1 VLLREI
7 SCNFVDRVLR
17 IRSHKIHET
26 TRSYTKGIRIG
37 VLCKAEPEKFMKPLV
52 AVFLLLISAIAG
64 LAQAPQTERQQ
75 FIRTEAPVIAL
86 THVRV
91 IDGTGAAPLDDQ
103 TIVIDGGKIQSIAPS
118 GTAKVP
124 PAAQM
129 HDLKGYTVLPGLV
142 GMHNHMFFPMGG
154 SPPMY
159 SNMGI
164 SFPRLYLALGVT
176 TIRTTGSV
184 VPYTDLEIKKLIDGG
199 RMIGPKMHITAPY
212 LEGAGAFTPVM
223 HALTGPD
230 DARRMV
236 NFWADQGATSFKAY
250 MNITRDQLRAAVE
263 EAHKRGLKVT
273 GHLCSIGYREA
284 AEIGID
290 NLEHGLLADSEFVPN
305 KQPDKCPGAAVGLS
319 LRQLDLNS
327 EAVKETIRILV
338 AKNVAIT
345 STLPVFE
352 AGAPVTQSGIG
363 AASAVLNPRVLNVM
377 NTDARVRYLSARAR
391 IPADSPTPLLVRKS
405 MDFERAFVAAGG
417 LLIAGLDPTGN
428 GGIVAGFGDLR
439 QVELLVEAGFTPVE
453 AIKIASLNGA
463 KFLGEDSRIGSIAIG
478 KQADLM
484 IVKGNPATTIADI
497 EKVEI
502 VFKDGVGYDSE
513 KLIQSVQ
520 GLVGIR

>member
-1 VLLREI
+1 M
-7 SCNFVDRVLR
+7 
-17 IRSHKIHET
+17 KILN
-26 TRSYTKGIRIG
+26 S
-37 VLCKAEPEKFMKPLV
+37 L
-52 AVFLLLISAIAG
+52 FLLLS
-64 LAQAPQTERQQ
+64 LASFLFAQQDRQQ
-75 FIRTEAPVIAL
+75 FIRTDAALVAL

-91 IDGTGAAPLDDQ
+91 IDGTGAAPVDDQ
-103 TIVIDGGKIQSIAPS
+103 TIMISGGKIQSIGPAK
-118 GTAKVP
+118 TATVP
-124 PAAQM
+124 ANAQTI
-129 HDLKGYTVLPGLV
+129 DLNGYSVLPGLV

-154 SPPMY
+154 SPAIY
-159 SNMGI
+159 SNMGN

-184 VPYTDLEIKKLIDGG
+184 APFTDLEIKRLIDNG
-199 RMIGPKMHITAPY
+199 RMLGPKMFVTAPY
-212 LEGAGAFTPVM
+212 LEGKGAFTPVM
-223 HALTGPD
+223 HELTSAD

-236 NFWADQGATSFKAY
+236 NFWADEGATSFKAY
-250 MNITRDQLRAAVE
+250 MNITRDELRAAVE

-273 GHLCSIGYREA
+273 GHLCSIGFKEA

-290 NLEHGLLADSEFVPN
+290 NLEHGLMVDSEFVPD
-305 KQPDKCPGAAVGLS
+305 KKPDQCPAGSAVSTS
-319 LRQLDLNS
+319 LRQLDLNGP
-327 EAVKETIRILV
+327 AAQETIRTLV
-338 AKNVAIT
+338 SKHVAIT

-352 AGAPVTQSGIG
+352 AGGAPLTQSGIG
-363 AASAVLNPRVLNVM
+363 AASALLNPRMLNTM
-377 NTDARVRYLSARAR
+377 STDARVRYLQARAR
-391 IPADSPTPLLVRKS
+391 VLSQNNYVELLRKV
-405 MDFERAFVAAGG
+405 MDFEVAFVKAGG

-428 GGIVAGFGDLR
+428 GGIVAGFGDHR

-463 KFLGEDSRIGSIAIG
+463 RFLGEDTRIGSIVAG

-484 IVKGNPATTIADI
+484 VVKGNPAANISDI

>member
-1 VLLREI
+1 MRNSL
-7 SCNFVDRVLR
+7 S
-17 IRSHKIHET
+17 
-26 TRSYTKGIRIG
+26 
-37 VLCKAEPEKFMKPLV
+37 A
-52 AVFLLLISAIAG
+52 FLLVICIFPFSF
-64 LAQAPQTERQQ
+64 AQAPDRQQ

-91 IDGTGAAPLDDQ
+91 IDGTGAAPKDDQ
-103 TIVIDGGKIQSIAPS
+103 TIVVSDGKIQSVEPS
-118 GTAKVP
+118 SSAKVP
-124 PAAQM
+124 ANAQTM
-129 HDLKGYTVLPGLV
+129 DLTGYTVLPGLV

-154 SPPMY
+154 TPPMY
-159 SNMGI
+159 SDMGS
-164 SFPRLYLALGVT
+164 SFPRLYLANGVT

-184 VPYTDLEIKKLIDGG
+184 APYTDLEIKKLIDAG

-212 LEGAGAFTPVM
+212 LEGNGSFTPVM
-223 HALTGPD
+223 HTLAD
-230 DARRMV
+230 ANDARRMV

-250 MNITRDQLRAAVE
+250 MNITRDELRAAVE

-273 GHLCSIGYREA
+273 GHLCSIGYKEA

-290 NLEHGLLADSEFVPN
+290 NLEHGLMADSEFVSN
-305 KQPDKCPGAAVGLS
+305 KQPDQCPQGVSAS
-319 LRQLDLNS
+319 LRQLDLTS
-327 EAVKETIRILV
+327 VPVQEMIRFLV

-352 AGAPVTQSGIG
+352 AGSAPLSQNGIG
-363 AASAVLNPRVLNVM
+363 AASALLNPRVLAVM
-377 NTDARVRYLSARAR
+377 STDARVRYLQARAR
-391 IPADSPTPLLVRKS
+391 VPAQGDYVALLRKA
-405 MDFERAFVAAGG
+405 MDFERAFVQAGG

-439 QVELLVEAGFTPVE
+439 EIELLVEAGFTPVE
-453 AIKIASLNGA
+453 AIRIATLNGA
-463 KFLGEDSRIGSIAIG
+463 KFLGEDARIGSIATG

-484 IVKGNPATTIADI
+484 VVKGNPAANINDI

>member
-1 VLLREI
+1 
-7 SCNFVDRVLR
+7 
-17 IRSHKIHET
+17 
-26 TRSYTKGIRIG
+26 
-37 VLCKAEPEKFMKPLV
+37 
-52 AVFLLLISAIAG
+52 
-64 LAQAPQTERQQ
+64 
-75 FIRTEAPVIAL
+75 
-86 THVRV
+86 
-91 IDGTGAAPLDDQ
+91 
-103 TIVIDGGKIQSIAPS
+103 
-118 GTAKVP
+118 
-124 PAAQM
+124 
-129 HDLKGYTVLPGLV
+129 
-142 GMHNHMFFPMGG
+142 MHNHMFFPMGG

-159 SNMGI
+159 SNMGT

-184 VPYTDLEIKKLIDGG
+184 APYSDLEIKKLIDSG

-223 HALTGPD
+223 HQLKDAD
-230 DARRMV
+230 DARRLV
-236 NFWADQGATSFKAY
+236 NYWADQGATSFKAY
-250 MNITRDQLRAAVE
+250 MNITRDELRAAVE

-290 NLEHGLLADSEFVPN
+290 NLEHGLLPDSEFVAN
-305 KQPDKCPGAAVGLS
+305 KQPDKCPGGVSQS
-319 LRQLDLNS
+319 LRNLDINS
-327 EAVKETIRILV
+327 GPVKETIRVLL

-352 AGAPVTQSGIG
+352 ASAPLAAGQAGPTTIGAPG
-363 AASAVLNPRVLNVM
+363 ALLNPRMLNSM
-377 NTDARVRYLSARAR
+377 NNDARVRYLTNRSRVA
-391 IPADSPTPLLVRKS
+391 ADSPSAILVRKS

-428 GGIVAGFGDLR
+428 GGVVAGFGDLR
-439 QVELLVEAGFTPVE
+439 EVELLVEAGFTPLE
-453 AIKIASLNGA
+453 AIRIATFNGA
-463 KFLGEDSRIGSIAIG
+463 KFLGEDARIGSIAVG

-484 IVKGNPATTIADI
+484 IVKGNPAAKIADI
-497 EKVEI
+497 ENVEI

>member
-1 VLLREI
+1 M
-7 SCNFVDRVLR
+7 
-17 IRSHKIHET
+17 KIAT
-26 TRSYTKGIRIG
+26 S
-37 VLCKAEPEKFMKPLV
+37 
-52 AVFLLLISAIAG
+52 FLLLFGIAAASIAQSPSA
-64 LAQAPQTERQQ
+64 ERQQ
-75 FIRTEAPVIAL
+75 FIRVEAPVVVL

-91 IDGTGAAPLDDQ
+91 IDGTGAPAREDQ
-103 TIVIDGGKIQSIAPS
+103 TILISGGQIQSISTSPPPNLPS
-118 GTAKVP
+118 N
-124 PAAQM
+124 AQTL
-129 HDLKGYTVLPGLV
+129 DLQGYSVLPGLV

-154 SPPMY
+154 LPPMY
-159 SNMGI
+159 SNMGT

-184 VPYTDLEIKKLIDGG
+184 APFTDLEIKRLIDSG
-199 RMIGPKMHITAPY
+199 RMIGPKMHVTAPY
-212 LEGAGAFTPVM
+212 LEGRGSFTPVM
-223 HALTGPD
+223 HELTGAD

-236 NFWADQGATSFKAY
+236 NFWADEGATSFKAY
-250 MNITRDQLRAAVE
+250 MNITRDELRAAVE

-273 GHLCSIGYREA
+273 GHLCSIGFKEA

-290 NLEHGLLADSEFVPN
+290 NLEHGLLVDSEFVPN
-305 KQPDKCPGAAVGLS
+305 KQPDQCPAAAVNAT

-327 EAVKETIRILV
+327 PAVQDTIRTLV

-352 AGAPVTQSGIG
+352 AGGAPLTQTGIG
-363 AASAVLNPRVLNVM
+363 AASALLNPRVLNVM
-377 NTDARVRYLSARAR
+377 STDARVRYLTARSR
-391 IPADSPTPLLVRKS
+391 VSADSGFVGLFRKA
-405 MDFERAFVAAGG
+405 MDFERAFVQAGG

-439 QVELLVEAGFTPVE
+439 EVELLVEAGFTPLE
-453 AIKIASLNGA
+453 AIKIASFNGA
-463 KFLGEDSRIGSIAIG
+463 KFLGEDARIGSIAVG

-484 IVKGNPATTIADI
+484 VVKGNPALNINEI
-497 EKVEI
+497 ERVEI

>member
-1 VLLREI
+1 MKSKICVLVILLAAAV
-7 SCNFVDRVLR
+7 S
-17 IRSHKIHET
+17 
-26 TRSYTKGIRIG
+26 SY
-37 VLCKAEPEKFMKPLV
+37 
-52 AVFLLLISAIAG
+52 
-64 LAQAPQTERQQ
+64 AQQDRQQ
-75 FIRTEAPVIAL
+75 FIRTEASVIAL

-91 IDGTGAAPLDDQ
+91 IDGTGATALDDQ
-103 TIVIDGGKIQSIAPS
+103 TLVISGGKIQSIEPAA
-118 GTAKVP
+118 TAKIP
-124 PAAQM
+124 WNAQTL
-129 HDLKGYTVLPGLV
+129 DLTGYTILPGLV

-159 SNMGI
+159 SNMGS

-176 TIRTTGSV
+176 TIRTTGSIA
-184 VPYTDLEIKKLIDGG
+184 PYTDLEIKRLIDSG
-199 RMIGPKMHITAPY
+199 RMIGPKMHVTAPY
-212 LEGAGAFTPVM
+212 LEGPGAFTPVM
-223 HALTGPD
+223 HELTGPE

-236 NFWADQGATSFKAY
+236 NFWADLGATSFKAY
-250 MNITRDQLRAAVE
+250 MNITRDELRAAVE

-290 NLEHGLLADSEFVPN
+290 DLEHGLFANSEYVPN
-305 KQPDKCPGAAVGLS
+305 KEPNRCPQGGAVSNS
-319 LRQLDLNS
+319 LRPLDLNS
-327 EAVKETIRILV
+327 APVQETIRTLV
-338 AKNVAIT
+338 AKNVALT

-352 AGAPVTQSGIG
+352 AAGAPLAQNGIG
-363 AASAVLNPRVLNVM
+363 AASALLNPRVLNVM
-377 NTDARVRYLSARAR
+377 STDARVRYLQARAR
-391 IPADSPTPLLVRKS
+391 VSPESNYVALLRKA
-405 MDFERAFVAAGG
+405 MDFERAFVKAGG

-439 QVELLVEAGFTPVE
+439 EVELLVEAGFTPVE

-463 KFLGEDSRIGSIAIG
+463 KFLGEDARIGSIAPG

-484 IVKGNPATTIADI
+484 VIKGNPGANISDI

>member
-1 VLLREI
+1 MIEQLEI
-7 SCNFVDRVLR
+7 PM
-17 IRSHKIHET
+17 KT
-26 TRSYTKGIRIG
+26 TSI
-37 VLCKAEPEKFMKPLV
+37 
-52 AVFLLLISAIAG
+52 FLLLVLSFDCFG
-64 LAQAPQTERQQ
+64 QTALPDRQQ
-75 FIRTEAPVIAL
+75 FVRIEAPVVAL

-91 IDGTGAAPLDDQ
+91 VDGTGATPLEDQ
-103 TIVIDGGKIQSIAPS
+103 AIVIAEGKIQSIAS
-118 GTAKVP
+118 TASAKIPVG
-124 PAAQM
+124 AQIL
-129 HDLKGYTVLPGLV
+129 DLNGYTVLPGLV

-184 VPYTDLEIKKLIDGG
+184 APYTDLEIKKLIDSGK
-199 RMIGPKMHITAPY
+199 MIGPKMHVTAPY
-212 LEGAGAFTPVM
+212 LEGIGSFTPVM
-223 HALTGPD
+223 HELTGPD
-230 DARRMV
+230 NARRMV
-236 NFWADQGATSFKAY
+236 NYWADEGATSFKVY
-250 MNITRDQLRAAVE
+250 MNITRAELSAVVE

-290 NLEHGLLADSEFVPN
+290 NLEHGLLPDSEFVAD
-305 KQPDKCPGAAVGLS
+305 KKPDQCPGAAVSAS
-319 LRQLDLNS
+319 LRQLDINS
-327 EAVKETIRILV
+327 DAVKETIRLLV
-338 AKNVAIT
+338 AKKVAIT

-352 AGAPVTQSGIG
+352 ASAPLAQTGIG
-363 AASAVLNPRVLNVM
+363 AASAVLNPRVLGVM
-377 NTDARVRYLSARAR
+377 NADARVRYLTARSR
-391 IPADSPTPLLVRKS
+391 IASDSQAAILVRKS

-428 GGIVAGFGDLR
+428 GGVVAGFGDLR
-439 QVELLVEAGFTPVE
+439 QVELLVEAGFTPLE

-463 KFLGEDSRIGSIAIG
+463 KFLGEDSRIGSIAAG

-484 IVKGNPATTIADI
+484 VVKGNPAVNIMDI

>member
-1 VLLREI
+1 MKISRALLLL
-7 SCNFVDRVLR
+7 VTVA
-17 IRSHKIHET
+17 T
-26 TRSYTKGIRIG
+26 T
-37 VLCKAEPEKFMKPLV
+37 LV
-52 AVFLLLISAIAG
+52 A
-64 LAQAPQTERQQ
+64 QPQSERQQ
-75 FIRTEAPVIAL
+75 FVRVEAPVIAL
-86 THVRV
+86 TNVRV
-91 IDGTGAAPLDDQ
+91 IDGTGAPAKDDQ
-103 TIVIDGGKIQSIAPS
+103 TVIIAEGKIRTVGPA
-118 GTAKVP
+118 TLAVP
-124 PAAQM
+124 EGAQVL
-129 HDLKGYTVLPGLV
+129 DLKGYTVLPGLV
-142 GMHNHMFFPMGG
+142 GMHNHLFFPMGG

-159 SNMGI
+159 SNMGS

-184 VPYTDLEIKKLIDGG
+184 APYTDLEIKKLIDAG
-199 RMIGPKMHITAPY
+199 RMIGPKIHVTAPY
-212 LEGAGAFTPVM
+212 LEGRGAFTPVM
-223 HALTGPD
+223 RQLTGPE

-250 MNITRDQLRAAVE
+250 MNISREELRALVE

-273 GHLCSIGYREA
+273 GHLCSVGYREA

-290 NLEHGLLADSEFVPN
+290 NLEHGLFANSEFVAD
-305 KQPDKCPGAAVGLS
+305 KKPDQCPSGVSAS

-327 EAVKETIRILV
+327 APAQQTIRTLV
-338 AKNVAIT
+338 EKKVAIT

-352 AGAPVTQSGIG
+352 ASGAPLTQSGIG
-363 AASAVLNPRVLNVM
+363 SAAALMNPRVFAVM
-377 NTDARVRYLSARAR
+377 STDARVRYLTARAR
-391 IPADSPTPLLVRKS
+391 VPSTPDFVALLRKA
-405 MDFERAFVAAGG
+405 MEFERAFVAAGG

-428 GGIVAGFGDLR
+428 GGIVAGFGDHR
-439 QVELLVEAGFTPVE
+439 QVELLVEAGFTPLE

-463 KFLGEDSRIGSIAIG
+463 MFLGEDSRIGSIAAG

-484 IVKGNPATTIADI
+484 VVKGNPAANILDI